1 MEEKKVMTAVPI
13 ELNESTKSVA
23 SKIEAI
29 RHEIKQAGDDIR
41 MRFPLLRHK
50 NTIAALILA
59 MSLICMLLTS
69 WLYVQNIITA
79 WVAIPV
85 IGVLTSLMHEVEHDL
100 IHGMYFSKKPW
111 AHHLMMAL
119 VFVAKPTATC
129 SWLRRDAHLDHHRW
143 SGTEKDIEELTIS
156 NGQRWSILRFLMTVD
171 TPTSIAVNT
180 IQQKTWRDRINHL
193 RVAGALFPLGII
205 SWGLWYVFLF
215 FYAANSIFHLIG
227 IEPISWSAGMLTFM
241 SYLNTIV
248 VVLIAPNILR
258 MFCLHFISSNMHYF
272 GDVQKNNLI
281 QQTQVL
287 NAWWLFPFNLFCFNF
302 GSTHAIHHFVVKEPF
317 WIRQLTA
324 RKAHR
329 VMREHG
335 VRFNDFGTFLR
346 ANRWG
351 SPLISE
357 SV

>member
-1 MEEKKVMTAVPI
+1 MEEINNTKTVSV
-13 ELNESTKSVA
+13 ESNESTSSIAFKV
-23 SKIEAI
+23 EAI

-41 MRFPLLRHK
+41 LRYPLLRHK
-50 NTIAALILA
+50 NAIAALVLA
-59 MSLICMLLTS
+59 MSLMGMLLTS
-69 WLYVQNIITA
+69 WLYVQDVITA

-85 IGVLTSLMHEVEHDL
+85 IALLTSLMHELEHDL
-100 IHGMYFSKKPW
+100 IHWMYFSKKPW

-119 VFVAKPTATC
+119 VFLAKPTATC

-156 NGQRWSILRFLMTVD
+156 NGQRWSILRFLMIVD
-171 TPTSIAVNT
+171 TPISITVNT
-180 IQQKTWRDRINHL
+180 MQQKTWKDRVSHL

-215 FYAANSIFHLIG
+215 FHAVNGIFDLIG
-227 IEPISWSAGMLTFM
+227 AEPVFWSAGMLSFM

-248 VVLIAPNILR
+248 VILIAPNIFR
-258 MFCLHFISSNMHYF
+258 MFCLHLISSNMHYY
-272 GDVQKNNLI
+272 GDVQKSNII

-287 NAWWLFPFNLFCFNF
+287 NSWWLLPFNLFCFNF

-317 WIRQLTA
+317 WIRQMTA

-335 VRFNDFGTFLR
+335 VRFNDFGSFRR

-351 SPLISE
+351 SPLVSE